1 MLSDKRM
8 RNYSYNAKRNLTL
21 INLLNKL
28 SVLSFWNLK
37 VKFEEELQLKQIK
50 GYISLGI
57 FMCMNVILVL
67 IRSRKHK
74 FVFIHIHAH
83 TCKNVEKTLAD
94 KISDVKLFFYFP
106 TSGRN
111 LILVYK

>member
-1 MLSDKRM
+1 MFSDKRM
-8 RNYSYNAKRNLTL
+8 RNYSYNAKSNLTL

-28 SVLSFWNLK
+28 SVLSFRNLK
-37 VKFEEELQLKQIK
+37 VKFEEEFRLKQIK

-67 IRSRKHK
+67 IRSWKHK

-83 TCKNVEKTLAD
+83 TCKKVEKTCAD
-94 KISDVKLFFYFP
+94 KISDVKLFFYTP